1 MSQLSPSVQ
10 AVLELFQGPLADLRF
25 ADVDAAGLLNL
36 ASEVEQSAAA
46 VAEQEALLS
55 ELRQTLADRQDSLL
69 LLAQRALAYA
79 RVYAEHDDALSEQLA
94 RIALP
99 RAGKPRKANAK
110 AASAEQSATSAE
122 QSATSAEQSATS
134 AEQSATSAEQSADS
148 QAEVA
153 AEGATDAGPETSAI
167 DVAELP
173 AEAPRK
179 GKRRANASA
188 GEQQSRPV

>member
-10 AVLELFQGPLADLRF
+10 AVLELFQGPLADQRF

-36 ASEVEQSAAA
+36 AGAVEQSAAA

-110 AASAEQSATSAE
+110 ATSADQSATSAD
-122 QSATSAEQSATS
+122 QSATSAD
-134 AEQSATSAEQSADS
+134 QSADS
-148 QAEVA
+148 HAEVA
-153 AEGATDAGPETSAI
+153 AEGATDAGPETPAT
-167 DVAELP
+167 DVADLP
-173 AEAPRK
+173 AEPPRK

>member
-10 AVLELFQGPLADLRF
+10 AVLELFQGPLADQRF

-36 ASEVEQSAAA
+36 AGAVEQSAAA
-46 VAEQEALLS
+46 VAEQEASLS

-79 RVYAEHDDALSEQLA
+79 RVYAEHDDALSEQLT

-99 RAGKPRKANAK
+99 RVGKPRKANAK
-110 AASAEQSATSAE
+110 ATSADQSATSAD
-122 QSATSAEQSATS
+122 QSATSADQSATS
-134 AEQSATSAEQSADS
+134 ADQSADS
-148 QAEVA
+148 HSEVA
-153 AEGATDAGPETSAI
+153 ADGAADAGPETPAT
-167 DVAELP
+167 DVADLP

-179 GKRRANASA
+179 GKRRASASA

>member
-10 AVLELFQGPLADLRF
+10 AVLELFQGPLADQRF

-36 ASEVEQSAAA
+36 AGAVEQSAAA
-46 VAEQEALLS
+46 VAEQEASLS

-79 RVYAEHDDALSEQLA
+79 RVYAEHDDALSEQLT

-99 RAGKPRKANAK
+99 RVGKPRKANAK
-110 AASAEQSATSAE
+110 ATSADQSATSAD
-122 QSATSAEQSATS
+122 QSATSAD
-134 AEQSATSAEQSADS
+134 QSADS
-148 QAEVA
+148 HSEVA
-153 AEGATDAGPETSAI
+153 ADGAADAGPETPAT
-167 DVAELP
+167 DVADLP

-179 GKRRANASA
+179 GKRRASASA

>member
-36 ASEVEQSAAA
+36 ASAVEQSAAA

-122 QSATSAEQSATS
+122 QSA
-134 AEQSATSAEQSADS
+134 DS

-153 AEGATDAGPETSAI
+153 AEGATDAGPETPAT
-167 DVAELP
+167 DVADLP
-173 AEAPRK
+173 AEPPRK

>member
-122 QSATSAEQSATS
+122 QSA
-134 AEQSATSAEQSADS
+134 DS

>member
-10 AVLELFQGPLADLRF
+10 AVLELFQGPLADQRF

-36 ASEVEQSAAA
+36 AGAVEQSAAA
-46 VAEQEALLS
+46 VAEQEASLS

-110 AASAEQSATSAE
+110 ATSADQSATSAD
-122 QSATSAEQSATS
+122 QSATSAD
-134 AEQSATSAEQSADS
+134 QSADS
-148 QAEVA
+148 HSEVA
-153 AEGATDAGPETSAI
+153 ADGAADAGPETPAT
-167 DVAELP
+167 DVADLP

-179 GKRRANASA
+179 GKRRASASA